1 MNEQPALLPAVET
14 DTMREVARLVGVLS
28 GKGWMKASELLGIL
42 PEWNDRKLRTVAS
55 ASGGQ
60 VLSYPGSPGYHLTI
74 EASAV
79 EREHAAAALRTQAV
93 AMGDRAGDI
102 LRVHHSCQ
110 RPAELVQTTE
120 ASA

>member
-1 MNEQPALLPAVET
+1 MSEQPALLPTVET
-14 DTMREVARLVGVLS
+14 DTMRDVARLVGTLA
-28 GKGWMKASELLGIL
+28 GRGWMKASDLLRVL
-42 PEWNDRKLRTVAS
+42 PGWNKLRTIAS
-55 ASGGQ
+55 ASHGL

-102 LRVHHSCQ
+102 LRVHHSCH
-110 RPAELVQTTE
+110 RPAELTQTE